1 MRGCETCGRF
11 AGARGRAGCGVFPGS
26 SIRRRIVG
34 GTNRP
39 WAEGGAWLAASGV
52 SAAGGSA
59 TGSSTGAGGASSTSA
74 VGAAACTG
82 SATGAGTG
90 TCGSATG
97 GASSA
102 TGGTTGA
109 SGGGAEAAAGL
120 TVFTRR
126 GGPNTGADGFGG
138 SGFFAAGVFLL
149 PFAGAGW
156 SANMSPLG
164 SEIPRW
170 RATRSTN
177 ERATT
182 SSIVLDALFSS
193 MPCSFFR
200 SASTSWLVV
209 SSSSATL

>member
-1 MRGCETCGRF
+1 MRGCDTWGRF
-11 AGARGRAGCGVFPGS
+11 AGARGRAGCVVFPGS
-26 SIRRRIVG
+26 SIRRRMVG

-39 WAEGGAWLAASGV
+39 GAEGDAWLAASGV
-52 SAAGGSA
+52 SAAAAGSA
-59 TGSSTGAGGASSTSA
+59 IGSSTGGGGASSTSA
-74 VGAAACTG
+74 AGGAACSG
-82 SATGAGTG
+82 SATGAGAG

-102 TGGTTGA
+102 TDGTTGT
-109 SGGGAEAAAGL
+109 SGGGAAGAAGL

-149 PFAGAGW
+149 PLAGAGW

-177 ERATT
+177 DRATT

-193 MPCSFFR
+193 IP
-200 SASTSWLVV
+200 
-209 SSSSATL
+209 